1 MYYIKKI
8 SIFLKNIIFNYFYWS
23 GSRYPRVIE
32 YQDEYLKSEYP
43 KTMNP
48 DPNIKFTN
56 PTDPDPNTLNF
67 PDIRIRVPWIFRIS
81 GSVPGLPKQF
91 ITFKLTRLLSKVFCW
106 LCERQ
111 LQNKSSQDIGQ
122 FGQRWWMRRRNIWNF
137 SFRFVRFLCDMYYLV

>member
-81 GSVPGLPKQF
+81 GSVPGLPRTIAPLVEIF
-91 ITFKLTRLLSKVFCW
+91 ILTHPYKTSDPGLSVIFHLVFFYYGPKAQHIFFCFVW
-106 LCERQ
+106 IYMF
-111 LQNKSSQDIGQ
+111 SGFDI
-122 FGQRWWMRRRNIWNF
+122 
-137 SFRFVRFLCDMYYLV
+137 L